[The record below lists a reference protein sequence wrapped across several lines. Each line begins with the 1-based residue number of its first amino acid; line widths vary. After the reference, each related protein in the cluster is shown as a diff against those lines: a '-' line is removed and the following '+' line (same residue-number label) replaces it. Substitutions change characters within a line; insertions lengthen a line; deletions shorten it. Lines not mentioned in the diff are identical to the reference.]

1 MTVIDLFAF
10 RCAVAVLVHARHNID
25 ALTSPHVHRVNDAL
39 RHLDDQLPDLAG
51 DAKRHTAAVLSEA
64 ADTQGLRTIRAI
76 DSLAV
81 LANVTKDTAPVLAAT
96 LKPAPVQAMLF
107 DADTTPKGVSAEEE

>member
-39 RHLDDQLPDLAG
+39 RHLDDQVDDLAG
-51 DAKRHTAAVLSEA
+51 DAKRHTAAVLSSEP
-64 ADTQGLRTIRAI
+64 DPNGLRTVQAI

-81 LANVTKDTAPVLAAT
+81 LANVNEHTAPALAAT
-96 LKPAPVQAMLF
+96 LKPAPVQGTLF
-107 DADTTPKGVSAEEE
+107 TAAEAVEDLPEAQ